1 MLFRSTP
8 GVPVKHS
15 EIIEDKEYSRG
26 SLAQTYES
34 ILNDLS
40 LAEELLLNAPVKTL
54 HRATYPAVLLLKSRV
69 YLYMQDWKNAALYA
83 SKVLDC
89 NSRLLELRGKRPGDD
104 CVYLSSPETLFS
116 MGGYAIAA
124 EFSDGYSIWGPYS
137 PAYLVSD
144 DMVNLYAHD
153 DLRGDRKSTR
163 LNSSH

>member
-1 MLFRSTP
+1 
-8 GVPVKHS
+8 
-15 EIIEDKEYSRG
+15 
-26 SLAQTYES
+26 
-34 ILNDLS
+34 
-40 LAEELLLNAPVKTL
+40 
-54 HRATYPAVLLLKSRV
+54 
-69 YLYMQDWKNAALYA
+69 MQDWKNAALYA

-153 DLRGDRKSTR
+153 DLRGTLYIGKSEELGIGPVFIKR
-163 LNSSH
+163 NGQYSKRSAK